1 MAPEL
6 FFSQRPHVALQ
17 RAIRGGHQNHL
28 GAAPD
33 FDGLVERLVDQ
44 RGTEDLVMATS
55 IG

>member
-1 MAPEL
+1 MAPVL
-6 FFSQRPHVALQ
+6 FFSQRHVALQ
-17 RAIRGGHQNHL
+17 RAIRGHQNHL

-55 IG
+55 IGW